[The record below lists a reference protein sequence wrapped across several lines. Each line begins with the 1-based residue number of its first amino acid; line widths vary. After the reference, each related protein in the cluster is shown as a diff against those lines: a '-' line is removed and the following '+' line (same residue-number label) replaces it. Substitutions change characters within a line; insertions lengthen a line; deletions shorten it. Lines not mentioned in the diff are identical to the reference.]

1 MEAVGLGSGG
11 RLLTLGPAKSRGRD
25 AQARR
30 VAERDAQT
38 RVSPLPPASHFRV
51 TDLEKPQREV
61 ARQSDWRC

>member
-11 RLLTLGPAKSRGRD
+11 RLLTLGPAKPRGRD

-38 RVSPLPPASHFRV
+38 RVFPPASHFRI

-61 ARQSDWRC
+61 ALQSDWRC